1 MERRLKG
8 RYNMTD
14 EEKEIAARRAA
25 IYEKQ
30 RAKVEQVAKDE
41 NLGPKPA
48 APAQKPKAEVLEE
61 ENFDEEHVEH
71 AILDSTSEAENLKAK
86 EEYTGSDI
94 EILQGLEAV
103 RQRPG
108 MYIGTTSSRGLHHLI
123 REAVDNGIDE
133 ALAGYC
139 KHIKVTILPG
149 TAENPINRVRVE
161 DDGRGI
167 PCDINAQTGLS
178 TVETVYTI
186 LHAGGKFNDKTGY
199 KISGGLHGIGV
210 KAVNALSTAVTVT
223 VYREGKVHQIQ
234 FENGGHTIGEGLK
247 VIGTCPEDK
256 TGTTVEFTPDP
267 LIFKETTT
275 FDFSSINT
283 YLRQTAYLTKGLDL
297 TLEDVRNPQNI
308 LRSHYHFDGGIKE
321 YVAYINE
328 EKDKIFEDICYINGE
343 STVNTGGL
351 DGNKPTTIIVEA
363 AFQPTKSGILNMNS
377 FCNNI
382 RTSGGGTHEEGF
394 RLAIGR
400 ELNSYFRAKDWLKK
414 DDDNFRSEDCTEG
427 LTVIL
432 SVKHSAPQ
440 YEGQVKDKLG
450 NDEVRRVASS
460 IVGDYLKQYLMEHP
474 KEGKLW
480 FDRVVSAYKG
490 RKAAEKARAAAQGKL
505 SAGAGLP
512 DKLNDCISK
521 NPAERELFIVEGNS
535 AGGSAVNGRD
545 AQTQAILPLRGKI
558 LNVEKAQA
566 IKIEKNAEIYS
577 LVNAIGGG
585 QGEGF
590 DVSKIRYDKV
600 IIMTD
605 ADVDGAHIRI
615 LLMTF
620 FYRFMKPLID
630 EGHLYIAQPPL
641 YKLTYKNN
649 DFYAFSDAELD
660 NIKAKIVEN
669 GDLNPKFALQRY
681 KGLGEMDASQLE
693 ETTMNKAHRRM
704 LKVTI
709 EDAQEANDALIDLM
723 GEAVEPRRDYIQANA
738 QFVQNL
744 DI

>member
-1 MERRLKG
+1 
-8 RYNMTD
+8 MT
-14 EEKEIAARRAA
+14 EEEQKALAEKRAA
-25 IYEKQ
+25 AAERQ
-30 RAKVEQVAKDE
+30 RQKVEQVAKDE
-41 NLGPKPA
+41 GLGPKKDEPA
-48 APAQKPKAEVLEE
+48 KPKVEE
-61 ENFDEEHVEH
+61 KPVEETFDEEHVEH
-71 AILDSTSEAENLKAK
+71 VSLDSNSEAKDMKAK
-86 EEYTGSDI
+86 EDYTGSDI

-149 TAENPINRVRVE
+149 TPENPINRCRVE

-167 PCDINAQTGLS
+167 PCDINKQTGLS

-223 VYREGKVHQIQ
+223 VYREGKVHQIK
-234 FENGGHTIGEGLK
+234 FENGGHTVAPGLQVIGE
-247 VIGTCPEDK
+247 CPVEK

-275 FDFSSINT
+275 FDFSTINS

-297 TLEDVRNPQNI
+297 TLDDVRNPENP
-308 LRSHYHFDGGIKE
+308 LHAHYHFDGGIKE

-328 EKDKIFEDICYINGE
+328 EKDKIIDDICYVNGE

-351 DGNKPTTIIVEA
+351 DGAKPTTIIVEA
-363 AFQPTKSGILNMNS
+363 AFQPTKAGILNMNS

-382 RTSGGGTHEEGF
+382 RTAGGGTHEEGF

-400 ELNSYFRAKDWLKK
+400 ELNAYFRSKDWLKK
-414 DDDNFRSEDCTEG
+414 DDDNFRSEDCLEG

-450 NDEVRRVASS
+450 NEEVRKVASS
-460 IVGDYLKQYLMEHP
+460 IVGDYLREYLLEHP
-474 KEGKLW
+474 KEGKAW
-480 FDRVVSAYKG
+480 YDRVVSAYKG

-505 SAGAGLP
+505 SAGSGMP
-512 DKLNDCISK
+512 DKLTDCISK
-521 NPAERELFIVEGNS
+521 DPKERELFIVEGNS
-535 AGGSAVNGRD
+535 AGGSAVQGRD
-545 AQTQAILPLRGKI
+545 ARTQAILPLRGKI

-566 IKIEKNAEIYS
+566 TRIEKNAEIYN
-577 LVNAIGGG
+577 LVTAVGAG
-585 QGEGF
+585 QGEAF

-605 ADVDGAHIRI
+605 ADVDGSHIRI

-620 FYRFMKPLID
+620 FYRFMRPLV
-630 EGHLYIAQPPL
+630 ETGHLYIAQPPL

-649 DFYAFSDAELD
+649 DFYAFSDNELD
-660 NIKAKIVEN
+660 FIKQKIAET
-669 GDLNPKFALQRY
+669 GDKNPKYALQRY
-681 KGLGEMDASQLE
+681 KGLGEMDPDQLD
-693 ETTMNKAHRRM
+693 ETTMDKNHRRM
-704 LKVTI
+704 LQVSI

-723 GEAVEPRRDYIQANA
+723 GEAVEPRKDYITANA

>member
-1 MERRLKG
+1 MTEEEQKRLTEIRQKELERQK
-8 RYNMTD
+8 
-14 EEKEIAARRAA
+14 
-25 IYEKQ
+25 
-30 RAKVEQVAKDE
+30 AKVEKVAKDE
-41 NLGPKPA
+41 GLGPKKEED
-48 APAQKPKAEVLEE
+48 KPKPVVQEKLAE
-61 ENFDEEHVEH
+61 ENFNEEHVEH
-71 AILDSTSEAENLKAK
+71 KDIDLKEEAKDMKAK
-86 EEYTGSDI
+86 EDYTGSDI

-108 MYIGTTSSRGLHHLI
+108 MYIGTTSSRGLHHLV

-139 KHIKVTILPG
+139 KHIHVTLLPG
-149 TAENPINRVRVE
+149 TKENPINRVRVE

-210 KAVNALSTAVTVT
+210 KAVNALSTSVIVT
-223 VYREGKVHQIQ
+223 VYREGKIHQIH
-234 FENGGHTIGEGLK
+234 FINGGHTVAPGLQ
-247 VIGTCPEDK
+247 VIGTCPEEK

-275 FDFSSINT
+275 FDFSTINT

-297 TLEDVRNPQNI
+297 TLDDVRDPGNP
-308 LRSHYHFDGGIKE
+308 LHSHYHFDGGIKE

-328 EKDKIFEDICYINGE
+328 TKDKVFEEICYVNGE
-343 STVNTGGL
+343 STVQTGGL
-351 DGNKPTTIIVEA
+351 DDKPTTIIVEA
-363 AFQPTKSGILNMNS
+363 AFQPTKAGILNMNS

-382 RTSGGGTHEEGF
+382 RTNGGGTHEEGF

-400 ELNSYFRAKDWLKK
+400 ELNNYFRTKDWLKK
-414 DDDNFRSEDCTEG
+414 DDENFRSEDCLEG
-427 LTVIL
+427 LTVVL

-450 NDEVRRVASS
+450 NDEVRKVTSS
-460 IVGDYLKQYLMEHP
+460 IVGDYLREWLMEHP
-474 KEGKLW
+474 KEGRAW
-480 FDRVVSAYKG
+480 YDRVISAFRG
-490 RKAAEKARAAAQGKL
+490 RKAAEKARAAAQGKM
-505 SAGAGLP
+505 SVGAGMP
-512 DKLNDCISK
+512 DKLTDCISK
-521 NPAERELFIVEGNS
+521 DPKERELFIVEGNS
-535 AGGSAVNGRD
+535 AGGSAVQGRD
-545 AQTQAILPLRGKI
+545 ARTQAILPLRGKI

-566 IKIEKNAEIYS
+566 TRIEKNAEIYNM
-577 LVNAIGGG
+577 VTAIGAG
-585 QGEGF
+585 QGEAF

-605 ADVDGAHIRI
+605 ADVDGSHIRI

-620 FYRFMKPLID
+620 FYRFMKPLVE

-649 DFYAFSDAELD
+649 DFYAFTDAELD
-660 NIKAKIVEN
+660 NIKEKITET
-669 GDLNPKFALQRY
+669 GDKNPKYSLQRY
-681 KGLGEMDASQLE
+681 KGLGEMDPDQLD
-693 ETTMNKAHRRM
+693 ETTMDPRHRRM
-704 LKVTI
+704 LQVTI
-709 EDAQEANDALIDLM
+709 EDAQDANDALIDLM
-723 GEAVEPRRDYIQANA
+723 GEAVEPRKDYITANA

>member
-1 MERRLKG
+1 
-8 RYNMTD
+8 MTD
-14 EEKEIAARRAA
+14 EEKELAENRALEA
-25 IYEKQ
+25 ERQ
-30 RAKVEQVAKDE
+30 RQKVEQVAKDE
-41 NLGPKPA
+41 GLGAKKEEDAKPHLDEQ
-48 APAQKPKAEVLEE
+48 PPEE
-61 ENFDEEHVEH
+61 DFDEEHVEH
-71 AILDSTSEAENLKAK
+71 VELDTSTEAKKMKAK

-149 TAENPINRVRVE
+149 TKENPINRVRVE

-167 PCDINAQTGLS
+167 PCDVNKQTGLS

-210 KAVNALSTAVTVT
+210 KAVNALSTLVIVTVF
-223 VYREGKVHQIQ
+223 REGKIHQIK
-234 FENGGHTIGEGLK
+234 FENGGNTVAPGLQVIGE
-247 VIGTCPEDK
+247 CPLEK

-275 FDFSSINT
+275 FEFSTVNS

-297 TLEDVRNPQNI
+297 TLDDVRNPDNP
-308 LRSHYHFDGGIKE
+308 LHSHYHFDGGIKE

-328 EKDKIFEDICYINGE
+328 EKDKIFEDICYVNGG
-343 STVNTGGL
+343 STVSTGGL
-351 DGNKPTTIIVEA
+351 EGAKPTTIIVEA

-382 RTSGGGTHEEGF
+382 RTAGGGTHEEGF

-400 ELNSYFRAKDWLKK
+400 ELNAYFRAKDWLKK
-414 DDDNFRSEDCTEG
+414 DDDNFRSEDCLEG

-450 NDEVRRVASS
+450 NDEVRKVASS
-460 IVGDYLKQYLMEHP
+460 IVGDYLREYLLEHP
-474 KEGKLW
+474 KEGKEW
-480 FDRVVSAYKG
+480 YDRVVSAYKG

-505 SAGAGLP
+505 SVGSGMP
-512 DKLNDCISK
+512 DKLTDCISK
-521 NPAERELFIVEGNS
+521 DPLERELFIVEGNS
-535 AGGSAVNGRD
+535 AGGSAVQGRD
-545 AQTQAILPLRGKI
+545 ARTQAILPLRGKI

-566 IKIEKNAEIYS
+566 TRIEKNAEIYNM
-577 LVNAIGGG
+577 VTAIGAG
-585 QGEGF
+585 QGESF

-605 ADVDGAHIRI
+605 ADVDGSHIRI

-620 FYRFMKPLID
+620 FYRFMRPLV
-630 EGHLYIAQPPL
+630 ETGHLYIAQPPL

-649 DFYAFSDAELD
+649 DFYAFTDAELD
-660 NIKAKIVEN
+660 NIKAKILET
-669 GDLNPKFALQRY
+669 GDKNPKYALQRY
-681 KGLGEMDASQLE
+681 KGLGEMDPDQLD
-693 ETTMNKAHRRM
+693 ETTMDKNHRRM
-704 LKVTI
+704 LQVTI

-723 GEAVEPRRDYIQANA
+723 GEAVEPRKDYITANA
-738 QFVQNL
+738 QFVHNL